1 MIEVVSSLN
10 SQMHD
15 PGVKIVPRHQT
26 MNDLHLVAQGNC
38 ELYGYFK
45 DAMGME
51 YRTLLVSLPT
61 QSWYGDF
68 QIMLDI

>member
-51 YRTLLVSLPT
+51 
-61 QSWYGDF
+61 
-68 QIMLDI
+68 

>member
-1 MIEVVSSLN
+1 MIDVVTSLN

-15 PGVKIVPRHQT
+15 PGAIIVPMGQT

-38 ELYGYFK
+38 ELYGYYK
-45 DAMGME
+45 DAMGAE
-51 YRTLLVSLPT
+51 YRTLIVSLPT

-68 QIMLDI
+68 QIMLDM